1 MSLVHSSFPVWQ
13 SIKTFP
19 GGRTILRIWKLG
31 FSAFHNLQTDSD
43 VFWCRLAQLAG
54 RPHKLIWPRI
64 WSSKRVC
71 WDSRD
76 IRDKNAVN
84 GVSSNIRSASHVSS
98 YEAVFS
104 EDYGLGIEDSRPR
117 IEDRGLGGEDW
128 GLRSEDWGL
137 KTKDRGSRTED
148 WRLLPYQSII
158 TSPSDT
164 FHAIFKTSGQTAS

>member
-1 MSLVHSSFPVWQ
+1 MTEYEYEYYSDYQ
-13 SIKTFP
+13 NDRI
-19 GGRTILRIWKLG
+19 RIRILFGLSKITEYEYEYYSDFQKLP
-31 FSAFHNLQTDSD
+31 NTNTE
-43 VFWCRLAQLAG
+43 RLAQLAG

-104 EDYGLGIEDSRPR
+104 EDYGLGIEDQGLRTQ
-117 IEDRGLGGEDW
+117 DRGLRTEDW
-128 GLRSEDWGL
+128 GVKTEDWGL
-137 KTKDRGSRTED
+137 KTED
-148 WRLLPYQSII
+148 WRLRTQDRGPR
-158 TSPSDT
+158 T
-164 FHAIFKTSGQTAS
+164 